1 MTLDALD
8 DLMRDADDASALVFL
23 VVETDEMYDACRGVL
38 SAIDDALNRVQN
50 IDSGPT
56 EDLWRDLRD
65 ILGSALRNFQIAAR
79 EELGVVGSVVQPWSE
94 RPKH

>member
-1 MTLDALD
+1 
-8 DLMRDADDASALVFL
+8 MRDADDASALVFL

-56 EDLWRDLRD
+56 EDLWQDLRD

-79 EELGVVGSVVQPWSE
+79 EELGVAGSVVQPWSE
-94 RPKH
+94 GPKH